1 MWTGKNIKLYETLYI
16 PVTEA
21 LIVYLYSPSAWFGE
35 VRPGRYGGADQLRVG
50 QAGPVPQVQDDRYHG
65 QRGDP
70 EPGRRS
76 QQPGGLH
83 LRVHR

>member
-1 MWTGKNIKLYETLYI
+1 MGMGKNIKLYEIHPCQTY
-16 PVTEA
+16 T
-21 LIVYLYSPSAWFGE
+21 LIVYLYFPSAWFGE
-35 VRPGRYGGADQLRVG
+35 VWPGWYGGADQLRVG

-76 QQPGGLH
+76 QQQGGLN